1 MAYGAPPL
9 FRQGVSARARFLFFL
24 MLSLAAILVD
34 GRLRSLDG
42 LRSAV
47 VSFTSPIVEAI
58 HLPGRILG
66 EGQGYF
72 MSKRR
77 LNEEVQRLSEENQ
90 LLQLTAAR
98 YEEVQQENESLRR
111 LINTVPR
118 TADKVATAE
127 VVGRIA
133 DPFSRRIQINIGSRE
148 GVDVGMPVIGPFGVL
163 GQISRV
169 VNRLSEVT
177 LLTDHTIRLSVINRR
192 TGAFFILSG
201 TGDDKL
207 SVLFALPSADIRKGD
222 ELITSGLDN
231 LFPKAILAARVTA
244 TSYQPGEPYQRV
256 EAAAVADVEDI
267 QFATVVLANPN
278 PAAGLE
284 ETSAPSRF
292 ERRSRR

>member
-42 LRSAV
+42 LRSTV

-90 LLQLTAAR
+90 LLQLSAAR

-118 TADKVATAE
+118 AADKVATAE
-127 VVGRIA
+127 VIGRIA

-148 GVDVGMPVIGPFGVL
+148 GVEVGMPVIGPFGVL

-169 VNRLSEVT
+169 VSRLSEVT

-201 TGDDKL
+201 TGDDTL
-207 SVLFALPSADIRKGD
+207 SVLFTLPSADIRPGD

-284 ETSAPSRF
+284 EVTAPSRF

>member
-42 LRSAV
+42 LRSTV

-90 LLQLTAAR
+90 LLQLSAAR

-118 TADKVATAE
+118 AADKVATAE
-127 VVGRIA
+127 VIGRIA

-148 GVDVGMPVIGPFGVL
+148 GVEIGMPVIGPFGVL

-201 TGDDKL
+201 TGDDSL
-207 SVLFALPSADIRKGD
+207 SVLFALPSADIRPGQLPVINLESPIKGWKRLPLLMLKTSSSPLSFSQIPTLPPGLKKRLPPHVLSGGPVD
-222 ELITSGLDN
+222 EQ
-231 LFPKAILAARVTA
+231 A
-244 TSYQPGEPYQRV
+244 
-256 EAAAVADVEDI
+256 
-267 QFATVVLANPN
+267 
-278 PAAGLE
+278 
-284 ETSAPSRF
+284 
-292 ERRSRR
+292 

>member
-42 LRSAV
+42 LRSTV

-90 LLQLTAAR
+90 LLQLSAAR

-118 TADKVATAE
+118 AADKVATAE
-127 VVGRIA
+127 VIGRIA

-148 GVDVGMPVIGPFGVL
+148 GVEVGMPVIGPFGVL

-201 TGDDKL
+201 TGDDAL
-207 SVLFALPSADIRKGD
+207 SVLFALPSADIRPGD

-284 ETSAPSRF
+284 DVAAPSRF

>member
-42 LRSAV
+42 LRSTV

-90 LLQLTAAR
+90 LLQLSAAR

-118 TADKVATAE
+118 AADKVATAE
-127 VVGRIA
+127 VIGRIA

-148 GVDVGMPVIGPFGVL
+148 GVEVGMPVIGPFGVL

-201 TGDDKL
+201 TGDDAL
-207 SVLFALPSADIRKGD
+207 SVLFALPSADIRPGD

-267 QFATVVLANPN
+267 QFATVCL
-278 PAAGLE
+278 LY
-284 ETSAPSRF
+284 TSPSPRD
-292 ERRSRR
+292 

>member
-42 LRSAV
+42 LRSTV

-77 LNEEVQRLSEENQ
+77 LNEEVQ
-90 LLQLTAAR
+90 
-98 YEEVQQENESLRR
+98 QENESLRR

-118 TADKVATAE
+118 AADKVATAE
-127 VVGRIA
+127 VIGRIA

-148 GVDVGMPVIGPFGVL
+148 GVEVGMPVIGPFGVL

-201 TGDDKL
+201 TGDDAL
-207 SVLFALPSADIRKGD
+207 SVLFALPSADIRPGD

-284 ETSAPSRF
+284 EVAAPSRF